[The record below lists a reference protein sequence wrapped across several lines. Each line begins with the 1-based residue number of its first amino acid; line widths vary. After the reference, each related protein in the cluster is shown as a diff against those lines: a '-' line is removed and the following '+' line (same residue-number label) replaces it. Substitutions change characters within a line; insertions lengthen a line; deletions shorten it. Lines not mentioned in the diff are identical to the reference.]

1 MVTRV
6 DPRVTRDLEGNMK
19 SDVKI
24 HIGMFLSM
32 CCESAPCGA
41 TAMNNIAL
49 YEACR
54 EIIKSACDAKPKH
67 MPRILENLQK

>member
-1 MVTRV
+1 MATRV

-19 SDVKI
+19 SGMKT

-32 CCESAPCGA
+32 CCESASRST

-49 YEACR
+49 YEVCR
-54 EIIKSACDAKPKH
+54 ETIKSACDANPKH
-67 MPRILENLQK
+67 MARILENLKK